1 MDPLALLLSAGILVS
16 GTSGARSPQLAFGDP
31 AAPLAPL
38 APLQPGELIERTLA
52 IVGGQPITL
61 ADVRTARALHL
72 VNATNDNAATER
84 LVERTL
90 ILREV
95 ERYAPAEPDEAA
107 IDQRVRETR
116 DRLPADDY
124 NRVLAT
130 GGFTEARLRAWV
142 RDDLRIESYL
152 NQRFP
157 PTTTAAGQSRTD
169 LIADWVSDLR
179 RRTPVVELWKK

>member
-1 MDPLALLLSAGILVS
+1 M
-16 GTSGARSPQLAFGDP
+16 
-31 AAPLAPL
+31 
-38 APLQPGELIERTLA
+38 IERTLA

-61 ADVRTARALHL
+61 SDVRTARALHL
-72 VNATNDNAATER
+72 VSATDDNTATER

-95 ERYAPAEPDEAA
+95 ERYAPTEPEDAA
-107 IDQRVRETR
+107 IDRRLREIR
-116 DRLPADDY
+116 DRLTSDDF
-124 NRVLAT
+124 NRVLAS

-152 NQRFP
+152 NQRFA
-157 PTTTAAGQSRTD
+157 PTTPAGQSRSD
-169 LIADWVSDLR
+169 LIADWVADLR